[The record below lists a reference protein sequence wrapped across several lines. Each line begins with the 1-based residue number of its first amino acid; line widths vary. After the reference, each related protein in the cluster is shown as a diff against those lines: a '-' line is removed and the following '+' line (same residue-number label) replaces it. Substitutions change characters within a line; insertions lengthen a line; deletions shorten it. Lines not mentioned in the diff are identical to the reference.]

1 MVIDATISLIILI
14 ALLSIGVPI
23 LFCFTGALFY
33 MCMANDLATMQ
44 GMMVWGFSQLAN
56 PVLLC
61 IPLFV
66 FAGNLMSYGGIADSL
81 LRLCHL
87 LIGKLRGGLGLVSIF
102 TCAIIGAI
110 SGSVMTGIAAIGPL
124 LIPNMEKN
132 GYPRNYATVLV
143 CCSSLLG
150 SLIPPSIDMIVFGWV
165 TGTSILA
172 CFLATIIPA
181 FLLMIAYIII
191 NYIYVGKFNVVEDTR
206 SRKERFQELPKVTF
220 NALPAIGLPI
230 IVLGGIYGGVMT
242 PTEAAAVACIYAIPV
257 GLFIYKGLKVD
268 SIIESGYSSVTAV
281 GAIMLMIFCSLILS
295 QQFVFGQLP
304 QKIAEGIFS
313 ISDNKFVILFLI
325 NVLLFIV
332 GMIVNTTTAIIIV
345 APLLLPLIKTIGID
359 PVQFAAIMG
368 VNLSL
373 GCITPPY
380 AGTLFFALR
389 VGKVEF
395 IDALK
400 PVCVFIVFALLP
412 VCFLTTYIEEIS
424 LFLPR
429 LFGFIQ

>member
-1 MVIDATISLIILI
+1 MIFDATISLIILI
-14 ALLSIGVPI
+14 VLLSLGVPI
-23 LFCFTGALFY
+23 LFCFTGALLY
-33 MCMANDLATMQ
+33 MCTFNDLATMQ

-66 FAGNLMSYGGIADSL
+66 FAGNLMNESGIADSL
-81 LRLCHL
+81 LKLCNL
-87 LIGKLRGGLGLVSIF
+87 LIGRIKGGLGLVSIF
-102 TCAIIGAI
+102 TCALIGAI

-124 LIPNMEKN
+124 LIPNMEKQ
-132 GYPRNYATVLV
+132 GYPRNYSTVLV

-172 CFLATIIPA
+172 CFLATVIPA
-181 FLLMIAYIII
+181 ILLMIAFVLI
-191 NYIYVGKFNVVEDTR
+191 NHWYVGKFDILEDTR
-206 SRKERFQELPKVTF
+206 TRLERRQELPKVTLQAF
-220 NALPAIGLPI
+220 PALGLPI
-230 IVLGGIYGGVMT
+230 IILGGIYGGIMT
-242 PTEAAAVACIYAIPV
+242 PTEAAAVACIYAIPI
-257 GLFIYKGLKVD
+257 GLLYYKGLKFK
-268 SIIESGYSSVTAV
+268 SIIDSGYSSVTAV
-281 GAIMLMIFCSLILS
+281 GAIMVMIFCSLILS

-304 QKIAEGIFS
+304 QRVAEGIFS
-313 ISDNKFVILFLI
+313 ISDNKYVILLLI
-325 NVLLFIV
+325 NILLFV
-332 GMIVNTTTAIIIV
+332 MGMIVNTTTAIIII
-345 APLLLPLIKTIGID
+345 APLLLPLINIID
-359 PVQFAAIMG
+359 VHPVQFAAIMG
-368 VNLSL
+368 VNLAL

-395 IDALK
+395 IEVVK

-412 VCFLTTYIEEIS
+412 VCLLTTYIEPIS

-429 LFGFIQ
+429 LLGFI